1 MKVFVILKD
10 STEKYVEFVEF
21 HESKGR
27 EIVRNVLPIFQHTI
41 TPS

>member
-27 EIVRNVLPIFQHTI
+27 
-41 TPS
+41 